1 MTQKKKTVKKS
12 NLSKIHWPA
21 VILILSLVII
31 AIPSVVIGKVLYDA
45 FAATGIPAFGNR
57 FEMDLDP
64 KITKDQVDELED
76 LLSSES
82 LVEGVSV
89 TLISASLRVN
99 VDVTDDITLEQLNA
113 LAANVYTKVITK
125 FPRETY
131 FMMKENS
138 KMYDLELHILNNIE
152 LKDEESYKYLIF
164 VLNSMMEEPIIQL
177 VSDPKNPEFVAALYE
192 RLNEGSEESN
202 GG

>member
-21 VILILSLVII
+21 VILILSLILI
-31 AIPSVVIGKVLYDA
+31 AIPTVAIGKVLYDA
-45 FAATGIPAFGNR
+45 FAATGTPAFGNR

-64 KITKDQVDELED
+64 MITKDQIDDLED
-76 LLSSES
+76 QLSSES
-82 LVEGVSV
+82 LVEEVSV

-99 VDVTDDITLEQLNA
+99 IDVTDDITLEQLNA

-192 RLNEGSEESN
+192 RLNGNSEESN

>member
-152 LKDEESYKYLIF
+152 FKDEESYKYLIF

>member
-21 VILILSLVII
+21 VILILSLILI
-31 AIPSVVIGKVLYDA
+31 AIPTVAIGKVLYDA
-45 FAATGIPAFGNR
+45 FAATGTPAFGNR

-64 KITKDQVDELED
+64 AITKDQIDDLEEQ
-76 LLSSES
+76 LSSES
-82 LVEGVSV
+82 MVEGVSV

-99 VDVTDDITLEQLNA
+99 IDVTDDITLEQLNA

-177 VSDPKNPEFVAALYE
+177 VSDPKNPEFVEALYE
-192 RLNEGSEESN
+192 RLNGNSEESN

>member
-21 VILILSLVII
+21 VILILSLVLI
-31 AIPSVVIGKVLYDA
+31 AIPTVAIGKVLYDA
-45 FAATGIPAFGNR
+45 FAATGTPAFGNR

-64 KITKDQVDELED
+64 AITKDQLSELEGK
-76 LLSSES
+76 LSSET
-82 LVEGVSV
+82 LVEGVKV

-99 VDVTDDITLEQLNA
+99 VDVNDDITLDQLNA
-113 LAANVYTKVITK
+113 LAATVYNQVIAV

-131 FMMKENS
+131 FKMKENS
-138 KMYDLELHILNNIE
+138 KMYDLELHIINNIE

-177 VSDPKNPEFVAALYE
+177 VSDPKNPEFVTALYE
-192 RLNEGSEESN
+192 RLNADSEESS